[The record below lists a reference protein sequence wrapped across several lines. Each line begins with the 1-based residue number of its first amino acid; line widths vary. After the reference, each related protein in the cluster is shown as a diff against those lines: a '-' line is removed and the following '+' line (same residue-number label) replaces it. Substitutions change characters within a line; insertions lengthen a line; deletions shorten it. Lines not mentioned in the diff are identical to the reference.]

1 MDDGDEAS
9 ISSLEEFEFDVRL
22 KKMLQEKWGIN
33 SLFPPQAEALPNSL
47 KGRNLMLAVP
57 TASGK
62 SLVAHITL
70 ANRLIGDLSGQRG
83 IYIVPL
89 KALAS
94 EKYEELKRC
103 ARALD

>member
-9 ISSLEEFEFDVRL
+9 FSSLEEFEFDVRL
-22 KKMLQEKWGIN
+22 KNMLQEKWGIN
-33 SLFPPQAEALPNSL
+33 SLFPPQAEALPNTL

-83 IYIVPL
+83 ILSLIHI
-89 KALAS
+89 
-94 EKYEELKRC
+94 
-103 ARALD
+103 

>member
-1 MDDGDEAS
+1 MDHGDEAS

-22 KKMLQEKWGIN
+22 KKMLQEKWGIK
-33 SLFPPQAEALPNSL
+33 SLFPPQAEALPNAL

-70 ANRLIGDLSGQRG
+70 ANRLMEI
-83 IYIVPL
+83 
-89 KALAS
+89 
-94 EKYEELKRC
+94 E
-103 ARALD
+103 